1 MLDFSFFKTVFDPK
15 ELLVPI
21 KKSSEKD
28 VRRTARRRERNVA
41 VMSNLRTAVKKVR
54 EAKTGDEAAKAYSAA
69 ESLIDKAARRKYIPS
84 NTAARSKS
92 RLALAVNKKKT
103 AAK

>member
-1 MLDFSFFKTVFDPK
+1 
-15 ELLVPI
+15 VPI

-41 VMSNLRTAVKKVR
+41 VISRLRTAIKKVR
-54 EAKTGDEAAKAYSAA
+54 EAKSADEASKAYSAA
-69 ESLIDKAARRKYIPS
+69 ESLIDKAARRKYIPA

-92 RLALAVNKKKT
+92 RLAVAVNKKK
-103 AAK
+103 AAA

>member
-1 MLDFSFFKTVFDPK
+1 M
-15 ELLVPI
+15 PI

-41 VMSNLRTAVKKVR
+41 VISRLRTAVKKVR
-54 EAKTGDEAAKAYSAA
+54 EAKSADEAAKAYNDA
-69 ESLIDKAARRKYIPS
+69 ESLIDKAARRKYIPA

-92 RLALAVNKKKT
+92 RLAVAVNKKKT

>member
-1 MLDFSFFKTVFDPK
+1 M
-15 ELLVPI
+15 PI

-54 EAKTGDEAAKAYSAA
+54 EAKTGDEAAKAYTAA
-69 ESLIDKAARRKYIPS
+69 ESLIDKAARRKYIPA
-84 NTAARSKS
+84 NTASRSKS
-92 RLALAVNKKKT
+92 RLALTVNKKKT